1 MSKID
6 LNELQGEIGSAIGR
20 RVKRMARK
28 AGQQMGMK
36 SLDGVEDGQNAR
48 DRITNDF
55 IGFAKQQGFPKTY
68 YTMGNLISFVEQ
80 RYGKWMPDDFTMLKI
95 ADFAKANWG
104 KAATE
109 QAVRENRDFI
119 NSAHILVEAASNK
132 KAQAQAQADY
142 RLINDLKAKGH
153 LQDIVRAYKGETL
166 DRTVV
171 QKMGGFDVLQAALD
185 AMHRTNQSPATAQA
199 DGGGNGSGGS
209 PPNNPG
215 DGEENPNA
223 GSFSN
228 SPMEHAAKWQKLS
241 RMLPGRNEIMT
252 RGQLDGIA
260 TIIARDMLRRG
271 LMTKET
277 KDEADGS
284 PGGQTDRRNPS
295 IDSVAPGT
303 GSFVSIQY
311 FIRYMKEGGVST
323 VSARQLEL
331 IGAKNHINDVVPA
344 ALADTNVGSERL
356 YIIAAA
362 FAMALRLKREV
373 RKSDDSSYDPNN
385 RYIHSRN
392 MVELLRQRGVSA
404 EVMTKFNDIGD
415 ASNNVRD
422 VASSLRGTLG
432 EDRLKDIMSCF
443 IPCIRFM
450 SDQEKS
456 QAMKSNDEEQSPA

>member
-6 LNELQGEIGSAIGR
+6 LNELQGEIGSAIWR
-20 RVKRMARK
+20 RAKRSARK

-119 NSAHILVEAASNK
+119 NSARIIVEAASNK

-142 RLINDLKAKGH
+142 RLLNDLKAKGH
-153 LQDIVRAYKGETL
+153 LQDIVRAYKGEAL
-166 DRTVV
+166 DRTIV
-171 QKMGGFDVLQAALD
+171 QKMGGFDVLEAALD
-185 AMHRTNQSPATAQA
+185 AMHRTNQSPAT
-199 DGGGNGSGGS
+199 DGGGNGGGGS
-209 PPNNPG
+209 PPDSPS
-215 DGEENPNA
+215 DGEETPTA
-223 GSFSN
+223 GSFSG
-228 SPMEHAAKWQKLS
+228 SPMENAAKWQRLS

-252 RGQLDGIA
+252 RGQLDEIA

-277 KDEADGS
+277 KDEAEGS

-303 GSFVSIQY
+303 GSIVSIQY
-311 FIRYMKEGGVST
+311 FLRYMKEGGVST
-323 VSARQLEL
+323 VSVRQLEL
-331 IGAKNHINDVVPA
+331 IGAKNHINDVVTA

-362 FAMALRLKREV
+362 FAMALRLKREA
-373 RKSDDSSYDPNN
+373 RKGDDYSYDSNN

-392 MVELLRQRGVSA
+392 MVELLKQRGVSA
-404 EVMTKFNDIGD
+404 DTMTQFNDIGD
-415 ASNNVRD
+415 SSNNVRD

-432 EDRLKDIMSCF
+432 EERLKDIMSCF
-443 IPCIRFM
+443 IPSIRFM